1 MAWTFLMTLP
11 GVPLIYCGDELGMQ
25 GAGDPDNRLPMLFG
39 ASLSLEQQ
47 ETLEH
52 VRALGL
58 VRQAH
63 EALRRGVRQQLQMDA
78 DGLFWAYSLKDG
90 GDVCVVAFNRTASAQ
105 TRSVSVSALGVADG
119 VVFEEAL
126 GGATSAVAGGILEL
140 EGRLPEARP
149 GGPARRRDA
158 LGGAVHTE
166 TPSAQP
172 QLLHVRS

>member
-90 GDVCVVAFNRTASAQ
+90 GDVCVVAFNRTAERADA
-105 TRSVSVSALGVADG
+105 VGVGERVGGRRWGG
-119 VVFEEAL
+119 VR
-126 GGATSAVAGGILEL
+126 GGARWGDERGGR
-140 EGRLPEARP
+140 G
-149 GGPARRRDA
+149 DF
-158 LGGAVHTE
+158 GA
-166 TPSAQP
+166 
-172 QLLHVRS
+172 